1 MKKHVKTI
9 VLVVIMAALVLGY
22 YYYLSNRNSDS
33 GKQENTVA
41 ASGNSSAA
49 ELVTLDIDNN
59 YPESPRDVLKLYAR
73 ITQAFYASGTTD
85 EQVENLG
92 MQARK
97 LFDNELKGKQTDQEY
112 IDALKADVD
121 NYRSLGRY
129 VSDYKVDSSVNFEY
143 KTIAGKSYAIGTVL
157 YFVREGNSLNNA
169 YHSYKMRKDDDGR
182 WKILY
187 WELAASAKI
196 SDD

>member
-49 ELVTLDIDNN
+49 ELDIDNN

-73 ITQAFYASGTTD
+73 ITQAFYASGTTH
-85 EQVENLG
+85 EQVEKLG